1 MIITM
6 EAPSTYRPEGHHT
19 SVPMTPPPE
28 KADCDRQQQP
38 LTIVPPPQPQ
48 SLEPPTPD
56 SLPKDFPSGHCS
68 TSSESISSSSRRQR
82 NRPRRQSTPAYELAC
97 SPRDPLSLHT
107 ERAYLHQELMRR
119 AAWSQKLYRDHCLA
133 NETFRAATNAKEQR
147 RWKKKLSLLREK
159 INEAACQER
168 VIYQRLGDLSFALS
182 SQDRWTHAQ
191 RATTLTYSP
200 TTLPQMDYPTDC
212 KEPSTPRILNATS
225 PTFVPRSLS
234 LNSCLEPERGLDPVG
249 EEDEGHADVVEDHSS
264 SEAGHMEASPR
275 ERRRSVSSP
284 RERRRSVSSPRER
297 RRSVSSPVCSPLE
310 KRLSMPDLPA
320 LWS

>member
-6 EAPSTYRPEGHHT
+6 ESPSTYQPEIVHT

-28 KADCDRQQQP
+28 KADCGRQQQQP

-48 SLEPPTPD
+48 GVEPPTPD

-68 TSSESISSSSRRQR
+68 TSSESICFSSRRQR

-107 ERAYLHQELMRR
+107 ERAYLHQELMRH

-133 NETFRAATNAKEQR
+133 NETFRAAGNAKEQR

-168 VIYQRLGDLSFALS
+168 VIYQRLGDLTFALS

-200 TTLPQMDYPTDC
+200 TTLPRMDYATDC
-212 KEPSTPRILNATS
+212 KEPNTPRVLNATS
-225 PTFVPRSLS
+225 PTFVPRSVS
-234 LNSCLEPERGLDPVG
+234 LNTCLEPERGLDPIG
-249 EEDEGHADVVEDHSS
+249 EDDEGYADVVEDHSS
-264 SEAGHMEASPR
+264 SEAGDIEASAR
-275 ERRRSVSSP
+275 ERRCSL
-284 RERRRSVSSPRER
+284 
-297 RRSVSSPVCSPLE
+297 SSPVCSPLE
-310 KRLSMPDLPA
+310 KRLSLPDLPA